1 MAISIAEAE
10 TRRGTIC
17 APRILKCQRK
27 GGTAGPACG
36 ETPVKKLFHREE
48 HSAGH
53 FKVVGAGI

>member
-1 MAISIAEAE
+1 MNLFLSALGNVAPAMAISIAEAE

-36 ETPVKKLFHREE
+36 ETPVRKLFYC
-48 HSAGH
+48 
-53 FKVVGAGI
+53 